1 MKNERGGIN
10 LITLIWIVMCLVL
23 TLFLAIIVIK
33 FTSNEEGNTLANN
46 TETNN
51 TRTNNTQTNN
61 VVPESPVV
69 DSQTKLKE
77 EQFNLAFL
85 KKENEQKNKIYSPL
99 SIKYALKMLQEG
111 AKGNTYTQIEN
122 VIGNINLPKYNNI
135 KDTLSLANGIFI
147 RDTYYPNVRQSYQ
160 DILANK
166 YNAEIVQDKFESA
179 NNVNSWIKNK
189 TLGIIKSML
198 SDKLVTNPDL
208 AMLLINALAID
219 MEWEDKFEDKDTSG
233 KTFYKSD
240 GTEIQATTMSKETSS
255 KDTLFYLGEDVT
267 ALSMN
272 LKQYDETQMEF
283 LAIMPKN
290 NLQKY
295 VENLSIE
302 EINNITS
309 KLKPA
314 SDTGVGI
321 DINIPKFSFE
331 YDLKLKK
338 DLIDLGI
345 TDAFDNNKADFSNM
359 ADIEKTGKNLYVS
372 DALHK
377 ANIDFTEK
385 GVKAAAVTVFA
396 VMEATALRDPV
407 QPIEVNIDKP
417 FVFLIRDKNTKEIW
431 FVGTVYE
438 PNLWENDKELYKM
451 RF

>member
-160 DILANK
+160 DIL
-166 YNAEIVQDKFESA
+166 I
-179 NNVNSWIKNK
+179 
-189 TLGIIKSML
+189 
-198 SDKLVTNPDL
+198 
-208 AMLLINALAID
+208 
-219 MEWEDKFEDKDTSG
+219 
-233 KTFYKSD
+233 
-240 GTEIQATTMSKETSS
+240 
-255 KDTLFYLGEDVT
+255 
-267 ALSMN
+267 
-272 LKQYDETQMEF
+272 
-283 LAIMPKN
+283 
-290 NLQKY
+290 
-295 VENLSIE
+295 
-302 EINNITS
+302 
-309 KLKPA
+309 
-314 SDTGVGI
+314 
-321 DINIPKFSFE
+321 
-331 YDLKLKK
+331 
-338 DLIDLGI
+338 
-345 TDAFDNNKADFSNM
+345 
-359 ADIEKTGKNLYVS
+359 
-372 DALHK
+372 
-377 ANIDFTEK
+377 
-385 GVKAAAVTVFA
+385 
-396 VMEATALRDPV
+396 
-407 QPIEVNIDKP
+407 
-417 FVFLIRDKNTKEIW
+417 
-431 FVGTVYE
+431 
-438 PNLWENDKELYKM
+438 
-451 RF
+451 